1 MEENDIW
8 NLKVAEIEKKE
19 LLEEDKKIVLEY
31 SEYDMLS
38 RDILPILDFSL
49 DDDSI
54 DSEEF

>member
-38 RDILPILDFSL
+38 RDIRF
-49 DDDSI
+49 
-54 DSEEF
+54 FFR